1 MSRIKWSLDAAY
13 ASMLISWLRR
23 LWHCALN
30 SSKSATDSLA
40 TEVSV
45 DLLFTLLSP
54 VLSPTRP
61 WSVLAEWSLGV
72 VRPLVDR
79 CPWRTPSL
87 RGLFREDLG
96 VLWVEI
102 LRRLVVIFCH
112 PDLVVRVERGT
123 PLSAVSP
130 GDDWLISSAGAAGF
144 SLKVNWVLRESPLP
158 PCIFAMLSW
167 LVLCVHN
174 LLLRR
179 SGYQHV
185 GTVLPM
191 GDTSTTADNLWTNLP
206 LFGVWS
212 IAVSVPTALAHQT
225 RYGCSGS
232 ALVFLQWELE
242 PKVKRGSAVSYML
255 IYMHA
260 FRVGPFDR

>member
-1 MSRIKWSLDAAY
+1 
-13 ASMLISWLRR
+13 MLISWLRR
-23 LWHCALN
+23 LWHCDLN

-79 CPWRTPSL
+79 CPWRAPSL

-96 VLWVEI
+96 VLCVEI
-102 LRRLVVIFCH
+102 LRRLVVTACH
-112 PDLVVRVERGT
+112 PDLVVRVERSP
-123 PLSAVSP
+123 PLSAVSA
-130 GDDWLISSAGAAGF
+130 GDDWLTSSAGAAGL

-191 GDTSTTADNLWTNLP
+191 GDTSTTADNLWTNRP
-206 LFGVWS
+206 LFWVCYS
-212 IAVSVPTALAHQT
+212 LVVPYELAAKHAVEHCKRDPFTLE
-225 RYGCSGS
+225 RG
-232 ALVFLQWELE
+232 LE
-242 PKVKRGSAVSYML
+242 PNTSRCLLTVSTC
-255 IYMHA
+255 
-260 FRVGPFDR
+260 

>member
-1 MSRIKWSLDAAY
+1 
-13 ASMLISWLRR
+13 MLINWLRR

-30 SSKSATDSLA
+30 SSKSTTGSLA
-40 TEVSV
+40 TDVSV
-45 DLLFTLLSP
+45 DFLFTLLSP

-79 CPWRTPSL
+79 CPGRTPSL

-96 VLWVEI
+96 VLWVDI
-102 LRRLVVIFCH
+102 LRRLVVTACH
-112 PDLVVRVERGT
+112 PDLVVRVERSP

-130 GDDWLISSAGAAGF
+130 GEDWLSSSAVAAGF

-158 PCIFAMLSW
+158 PCIFAMKSW

-191 GDTSTTADNLWTNLP
+191 GVTSTTADNLWANWSLSRISIDLCSILRVSSRKRSDPCGAPTNTLFASRLSQMYWRSS
-206 LFGVWS
+206 LFGTCYS
-212 IAVSVPTALAHQT
+212 CACTPT
-225 RYGCSGS
+225 
-232 ALVFLQWELE
+232 
-242 PKVKRGSAVSYML
+242 
-255 IYMHA
+255 
-260 FRVGPFDR
+260 